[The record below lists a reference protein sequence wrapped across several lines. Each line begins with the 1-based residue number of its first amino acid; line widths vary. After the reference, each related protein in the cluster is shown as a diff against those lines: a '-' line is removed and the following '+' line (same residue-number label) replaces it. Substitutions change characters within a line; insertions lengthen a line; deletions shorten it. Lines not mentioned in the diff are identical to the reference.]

1 VRGWHVACGGLI
13 DDSDY
18 GNAGLGQD
26 VGDLGLAQAGGVVFE
41 GEMIFLF
48 VDAEA
53 AQAVGVGKFT
63 EASELFEAE
72 RRLKFVG
79 DLDECHGE
87 SIAGGANAVSRQ
99 SPVDSC

>member
-1 VRGWHVACGGLI
+1 MVRGWQVAFSGLI
-13 DDSDY
+13 DDSHD

-26 VGDLGLAQAGGVVFE
+26 VSDLGLAQARGVVFE
-41 GEMIFLF
+41 GEMFFLF

-72 RRLKFVG
+72 GRLQFVG
-79 DLDECHGE
+79 NLDESHGE
-87 SIAGGANAVSRQ
+87 SIAGG
-99 SPVDSC
+99 

>member
-1 VRGWHVACGGLI
+1 MLSGWQVAFGGLI
-13 DDSDY
+13 DDSDD

-26 VGDLGLAQAGGVVFE
+26 VGDLGLAQARGVVFE

-48 VDAEA
+48 VDAKAPE
-53 AQAVGVGKFT
+53 AVGVRKFT

-79 DLDECHGE
+79 NLDECHGE
-87 SIAGGANAVSRQ
+87 SIAGG
-99 SPVDSC
+99 